1 LKYLHGNDPKQ
12 VRQPCWRWPQGHVR
26 PRAQDTRRTID
37 LANTTPGDRKSQG
50 RLGLYLMFFYVPSPN
65 QAYANIQ
72 TIQTEV
78 AFGQYIRN
86 VHRWSAHL
94 MVLAVMAHTATVFYR
109 GTYKSPREFN

>member
-1 LKYLHGNDPKQ
+1 
-12 VRQPCWRWPQGHVR
+12 
-26 PRAQDTRRTID
+26 
-37 LANTTPGDRKSQG
+37 
-50 RLGLYLMFFYVPSPN
+50 MFFYVPSPN